1 MEYEGVAANETHCK
15 WLDSTLDLVV
25 KYLAG
30 KDKNLAKKM
39 GGDDAFVEKVGQY
52 FSGTVLEARRYL
64 ESDPV
69 TSKKPVVRRRRPR
82 SFTTRSYLE
91 TIQ

>member
-1 MEYEGVAANETHCK
+1 MEYEGVAANETHCS

-30 KDKNLAKKM
+30 RDKGLAKKL
-39 GGDDAFVEKVGQY
+39 GGDDEFVEKVGQY

-64 ESDPV
+64 ESEPA
-69 TSKKPVVRRRRPR
+69 TKPDGTGDDESQSSAEDEP
-82 SFTTRSYLE
+82 
-91 TIQ
+91 